1 MNGYTLLLPFIWLLN
16 GLLALV
22 YSMAGQWISILLI
35 APLVWLAYRGPVE
48 HRPWLIGAGGLSLLA
63 STLAPMPAPA
73 LLLLMAVAGAI
84 ALLIERF
91 NPAALHWRITS
102 GLALYALAGLGFAG
116 FQLYLER
123 WASSSLLLA
132 QGQNYF
138 SILAGIAMY
147 GIPIGYLALLAQALL
162 VHPPIPGSGRPE
174 QLINN
179 LRARNED

>member
-1 MNGYTLLLPFIWLLN
+1 MNPYTLLLPFIWLLN

-22 YSMAGQWISILLI
+22 YSLAGHWLSILLI
-35 APLVWLAYRGPVE
+35 PPLAWLAFQGPHE
-48 HRPWLIGAGGLSLLA
+48 HRPWVIGAGGLGLLA
-63 STLAPMPAPA
+63 SILAPMPVPA
-73 LLLLMAVAGAI
+73 LLFLMALAGGI
-84 ALLIERF
+84 AVLLERF

-102 GLALYALAGLGFAG
+102 GLALYGLAGLGFAG
-116 FQLYLER
+116 FQFYLAR

-162 VHPPIPGSGRPE
+162 VHPPIPGGGKPE